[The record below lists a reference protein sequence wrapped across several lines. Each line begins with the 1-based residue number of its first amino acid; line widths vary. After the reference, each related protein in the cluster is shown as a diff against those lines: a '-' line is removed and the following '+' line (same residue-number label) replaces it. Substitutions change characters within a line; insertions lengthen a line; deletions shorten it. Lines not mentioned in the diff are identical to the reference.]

1 MLVSSRLA
9 LRLSAFALAV
19 ATSAFV
25 LAGCS
30 QAGTQS
36 ITVMPLLGAPYHQFQ
51 TYPDVP
57 VLPNVQYDT
66 VGGKAV
72 RLDVCLPP
80 VTKGAAITPRPAI
93 LAIHGGSWALGDKS
107 GVQWRSIC
115 QWLAKSGYV
124 AASVDYGLAPKY
136 VYPTAINEIEHAVEW
151 MRSPAQVKRFSIDP
165 TLIGVFGGSAGGN
178 LAALV
183 GTTGSGPL
191 DTGHRVAA
199 VVDLS
204 GPINLTATGAEHADL
219 IPYQLSYLHCRTL
232 ANCPAARDASPLF
245 HVDPSDPPFFI
256 GHSLSERIPL
266 TQSSSFVA
274 RLRASGVAVTFVT
287 VEGDLHSI
295 DMLDDAMRRR
305 IAAFLHA
312 TLVHTL
318 IGAVK

>member
-1 MLVSSRLA
+1 MLVSSPLILKLSALA
-9 LRLSAFALAV
+9 LAAATAAL
-19 ATSAFV
+19 V

-30 QAGTQS
+30 QVGTQS
-36 ITVMPLLGAPYHQFQ
+36 IIVVPQRGATYRQFQ
-51 TYPDVP
+51 TYPNVP
-57 VLPNVQYDT
+57 VVPNVQYDT

-72 RLDVCLPP
+72 RLDICLPP
-80 VTKGAAITPRPAI
+80 VTKGAAITPRPAV

-136 VYPTAINEIEHAVEW
+136 VYPTAIDEIEHAVEW
-151 MRSPAQVKRFSIDP
+151 LRSPTQVKRYSIDP

-183 GTTGSGPL
+183 GTTGTGPL

-204 GPINLTATGAEHADL
+204 GPINLTATGPEHADL

-232 ANCPAARDASPLF
+232 ANCPAARAASPLF
-245 HVDPSDPPFFI
+245 HVDSSDPPFFI

-266 TQSSSFVA
+266 SQSSSFVA
-274 RLRASGVAVTFVT
+274 KLRANGIAVTFVT
-287 VEGDLHSI
+287 VEGELHSI
-295 DMLDDAMRRR
+295 DMLDDAMRTR

-318 IGAVK
+318 VGTVK